1 MGGDKLHLYAKI
13 KQMTKIAVLGA
24 GSWGIGV
31 SVLLYSNQHKI
42 TLWEFN
48 SGDMLHLKK
57 QREHKSKLPGI
68 VIPGDIEITD
78 RLDKAV
84 GDAGLLTLALPSHTV
99 REVVKK
105 LAGIPLNSPLIVSLS
120 KGIEN
125 DTLNRMSEVLTQELP
140 ENLHQNI
147 VTLSGPCHAE
157 EVARKMP
164 TSVVVAGFKEE
175 ASREVQKIF
184 MNNYFRVYTSD
195 DLIGVEL
202 GGSLKN
208 VIAIASGICDGL
220 KLGDNAKGALLTRG
234 LAEITRLGVKLGA
247 KSSTFAGLSGM
258 GDLITTC
265 ISQYSRNRYV
275 GEHIGRGETLKQT
288 LEGMVMVAEG
298 VKTTKSAYQLSQKYE
313 VELPIAYQVYRMLFE
328 NVEPQ
333 KALMELM
340 TRGPKNEIWS

>member
-1 MGGDKLHLYAKI
+1 
-13 KQMTKIAVLGA
+13 MTKIAVLGA

-31 SVLLYSNQHKI
+31 SVLLHSNQHKI

-48 SGDMLHLKK
+48 PEDMLHLQKE
-57 QREHKSKLPGI
+57 REHKSKLPGI
-68 VIPGDIEITD
+68 VIPQDIEVTD
-78 RLDKAV
+78 QLAEAV
-84 GDAGLLTLALPSHTV
+84 KDAELLALALPSHTV
-99 REVVKK
+99 REVARK
-105 LAGIPLNSPLIVSLS
+105 LAPISLRKPLIVSLS

-125 DTLNRMSEVLTQELP
+125 DSLNRMSEVLTQELSG
-140 ENLHQNI
+140 NLHENI

-164 TSVVVAGFKEE
+164 TSVVVAGLKEE
-175 ASREVQKIF
+175 AARVVQKIF
-184 MNNYFRVYTSD
+184 MNSYFRVYTSD
-195 DLIGVEL
+195 DLVGVEL

-234 LAEITRLGVKLGA
+234 LAEMTRLGVKLGA
-247 KSSTFAGLSGM
+247 KPSTFAGLSGM

-275 GEHIGRGETLKQT
+275 GEQIGKGKTLKQT

-298 VKTTKSAYQLSQKYE
+298 VKTTKSAYQLSEKYK

-328 NVEPQ
+328 NIEPQ

-340 TRGPKNEIWS
+340 TRGPKSEIWS

>member
-1 MGGDKLHLYAKI
+1 
-13 KQMTKIAVLGA
+13 MTKIAVLGA

-31 SVLLYSNQHKI
+31 SVLLHSNQQKI
-42 TLWEFN
+42 SLWEFN
-48 SGDMLHLKK
+48 PQDMLHLKK

-68 VIPGDIEITD
+68 IIPQDIIITD
-78 RLDKAV
+78 QLAEAV
-84 GDAGLLTLALPSHTV
+84 EDAELLALALPSHTV
-99 REVVKK
+99 REVAKK
-105 LAGIPLNSPLIVSLS
+105 LAQISLKNPLIVSLS

-140 ENLHQNI
+140 ENLQENI

-157 EVARKMP
+157 EVSRKMP
-164 TSVVVAGFKEE
+164 TSVVIAGFKEE
-175 ASREVQKIF
+175 TSKAVQKIF

-247 KSSTFAGLSGM
+247 NSSTFAGLSGM

-275 GEHIGRGETLKQT
+275 GEHIGKGETLKQT
-288 LEGMVMVAEG
+288 LEGMVMIAEG
-298 VKTTKSAYQLSQKYE
+298 VKTTKSAYQLSQKYG
-313 VELPIAYQVYRMLFE
+313 VELPIAYQVYRILFE

-340 TRGPKNEIWS
+340 TRGPKTEIWS